1 MQDTGLSYKGVMK
14 MKKIKYIL
22 GRLKTEYKGMYKPSG
37 HELFVETAKI
47 AGCAGVSAVVLK
59 LVDTGFAA
67 LLGLIL

>member
-1 MQDTGLSYKGVMK
+1 

-22 GRLKTEYKGMYKPSG
+22 QRLKTEYKGMYKPSG

-47 AGCAGVSAVVLK
+47 AGCAGMSAVALK